1 MLLSMHIENIALI
14 RQLDVDFEQGFTVFT
29 GETGAGKSIL
39 IDSIGLLLGSKAD
52 ATLIRTGEKEAL
64 VSGLI
69 GQLSSQTYS
78 ALEALGIT
86 TDAEGNILL
95 SRQITQDG
103 KSRARINGA
112 AVSLTVFRAVGELFV
127 NILGQGDHQMLRS
140 DKASLMYLDRF
151 SDVAEE
157 LAKYKADYTTLHEI
171 SAQLRAMSMDESERI
186 RMQEMLTYQIKDI
199 ESFALLPGE
208 DVRLLEEEKLI
219 KNAERIKKNARFAYL
234 ALKGSEKGSAS
245 YILDRTIAS
254 IEKLSDVVPEAHSM
268 QSELQEC
275 IYKIDDIADRVYQLL
290 AFHHDEDPEAAL
302 DRLEGRLAQIERLK
316 KKYGNSVDEILA
328 YAQNLREKLSQ
339 ITLSDDRI
347 IELKKEYAKA
357 LAQVEKDAQI
367 LHEKRLEAAKELS
380 ARVIEALRFMD
391 MENVRFAIDVS
402 RITSDTKEHLYQAD
416 GGDKVVFL
424 ISANKGEDLHPLSKV
439 ASGGELSRIMLAL
452 CTVISTKDD
461 VPTMIF
467 DEIDTG
473 VSGKTSRKLGIK
485 LLALSRQVQV
495 LCVTHSAQVAS
506 LADTH
511 LFIRKSEQNGR
522 TETSLSQLDEP
533 GRLGEISRIIG
544 GIDIT
549 AAQKAAAQ
557 DMLTEK
563 SELLKQF

>member
-219 KNAERIKKNARFAYL
+219 KNAERIEKNARFAYL

-254 IEKLSDVVPEAHSM
+254 IASIKLM
-268 QSELQEC
+268 ILLIGC
-275 IYKIDDIADRVYQLL
+275 I
-290 AFHHDEDPEAAL
+290 
-302 DRLEGRLAQIERLK
+302 
-316 KKYGNSVDEILA
+316 SC
-328 YAQNLREKLSQ
+328 
-339 ITLSDDRI
+339 
-347 IELKKEYAKA
+347 
-357 LAQVEKDAQI
+357 
-367 LHEKRLEAAKELS
+367 
-380 ARVIEALRFMD
+380 LRFIM
-391 MENVRFAIDVS
+391 M
-402 RITSDTKEHLYQAD
+402 RIPKRHLI
-416 GGDKVVFL
+416 GW
-424 ISANKGEDLHPLSKV
+424 KGVWRRL
-439 ASGGELSRIMLAL
+439 
-452 CTVISTKDD
+452 
-461 VPTMIF
+461 
-467 DEIDTG
+467 
-473 VSGKTSRKLGIK
+473 
-485 LLALSRQVQV
+485 
-495 LCVTHSAQVAS
+495 
-506 LADTH
+506 
-511 LFIRKSEQNGR
+511 NG
-522 TETSLSQLDEP
+522 
-533 GRLGEISRIIG
+533 
-544 GIDIT
+544 
-549 AAQKAAAQ
+549 
-557 DMLTEK
+557 
-563 SELLKQF
+563 